1 MTEKHRILQKVAL
14 NLLSFVACVCN
25 PFVRSTAT
33 SHVLQ
38 AERYVNNREHQMR
51 VVSLKI
57 ENYRG
62 IRSGF
67 VRFGK
72 HPVLVGDN
80 NTGKT
85 TLIEA
90 LTLVLGRDRLVRE
103 LTEHDFY
110 GSCPQAADRIK
121 LIATIADFQNDD
133 PEQSSH
139 WFRDGRAVVKWVDE
153 TTGTVH
159 ALRENP
165 AWKLCCQIAVQAR
178 FDHESLVVEMVR
190 YFHDHDEPIDPFAE
204 ETPAVVP
211 GKLIQELGFYL
222 VRASRTWDKVFSWGN
237 ELFKRTVLAAA
248 AQPASALLAER
259 DRLRAPEQPIDADPG
274 IAPLIQNLNTELA
287 LSFASAPRVQLR
299 LTGTDSRSVM
309 EAVQAHFAVE
319 GGPSIPAARQGSGL
333 VSMQGLLL
341 LLELGRARAEG
352 GGEFLMALE
361 EPELHLSPSA
371 QQRLVHRVQ
380 ALSTQTFVT
389 THSPLVASMADPT
402 SVLILRTHDGVLTA
416 EPFLEVALLPGA
428 QNWQRRFFQHSR
440 VDVLSA
446 LMQPSLLIPEG
457 KADFQLLRC
466 ILRPL
471 MMTAGWIDSMS
482 RPFGIEVGVIPT
494 EDAKVIE
501 THQLM
506 ARLHKNVCCLVDG
519 DAEGQLYAAN
529 LMASQVPPPVVIRWN
544 DGAMI
549 EDAVGWILAA
559 DEAAVVGKLVELSQ
573 VPPNSAAAV
582 VAYLKA
588 KKVDIVAYESVAE
601 AIATTPA
608 CRVRAAELLSGLA
621 CACAGS
627 PATLRFIRDA
637 GGVWVFQP

>member
-1 MTEKHRILQKVAL
+1 
-14 NLLSFVACVCN
+14 
-25 PFVRSTAT
+25 
-33 SHVLQ
+33 
-38 AERYVNNREHQMR
+38 MR

-57 ENYRG
+57 KNFRG

-67 VRFGK
+67 VCFGK

-90 LTLVLGRDRLVRE
+90 LALVLGRDRLVRD

-110 GSCPQAADRIK
+110 GSCPQPADRIK
-121 LIATIADFQNDD
+121 VIATIAGFKADD
-133 PEQSSH
+133 PQHNSH

-153 TTGTVH
+153 ANGHVH
-159 ALRENP
+159 ALREDA

-178 FDHESLVVEMVR
+178 FDQESLAVEVVR
-190 YFHDHDEPIDPFAE
+190 YFHDSDEPVDPFADE
-204 ETPAVVP
+204 SPAIVP

-237 ELFKRTVLAAA
+237 ELFKRTILAAA
-248 AQPASALLAER
+248 AQPAGALLAER
-259 DRLRAPEQPIDADPG
+259 DRLRSPVQPIDTDPG
-274 IAPLIQNLNTELA
+274 IASLIQNLNSELA
-287 LSFASAPRVQLR
+287 LSFASSPKVQLR
-299 LTGTDSRSVM
+299 LTATDSRSVM
-309 EAVQAHFAVE
+309 DAVSAHFATE
-319 GGPSIPAARQGSGL
+319 GGPSIPAGRQGSGL

-361 EPELHLSPSA
+361 EPELHLPPSA

-402 SVLILRTHDGVLTA
+402 SVMMLRKHDGLLTA
-416 EPFLEVALLPGA
+416 EPFLERALPPESA
-428 QNWQRRFFQHSR
+428 NWQRRFFQHSR

-471 MMTAGWIDSMS
+471 MMTAGWLDSMS
-482 RPFGIEVGVIPT
+482 RPFGIEVGVVPT
-494 EDAKVIE
+494 EDAKVVE
-501 THQLM
+501 THRLM
-506 ARLHKNVCCLVDG
+506 IRLHKNVCCLVDG
-519 DAEGQLYAAN
+519 DADGLRYINELAASPTPT
-529 LMASQVPPPVVIRWN
+529 AAVIRWH

-549 EDAVGWILAA
+549 EDAIGWILAA
-559 DEAAVVGKLVELSQ
+559 DEATIVEKLAELSQ
-573 VPPNSAAAV
+573 MPPNSAMAV
-582 VAYLKA
+582 VTYLKA
-588 KKVDIVAYESVAE
+588 KKMDLIAYESVAD

-608 CRVRAAELLSGLA
+608 CRARAADLLSGLA

-627 PATLRFIRDA
+627 PGTSRFVRDPDN
-637 GGVWVFQP
+637 VWVFQT

>member
-1 MTEKHRILQKVAL
+1 
-14 NLLSFVACVCN
+14 
-25 PFVRSTAT
+25 
-33 SHVLQ
+33 
-38 AERYVNNREHQMR
+38 MR

-57 ENYRG
+57 ENFRG

-67 VRFGK
+67 VCFGK

-90 LTLVLGRDRLVRE
+90 LALVLGRDRLVRE

-110 GSCPQAADRIK
+110 GSCPQPADRIK
-121 LIATIADFQNDD
+121 VIATIAGFQADD
-133 PEQSSH
+133 PQHNSH

-153 TTGTVH
+153 TNGHVH

-178 FDHESLVVEMVR
+178 FDQESLAVEMVR
-190 YFHDHDEPIDPFAE
+190 YFHDSDEPVDPFADE
-204 ETPAVVP
+204 SPAIVP

-259 DRLRAPEQPIDADPG
+259 DRLRSPEQPIDTDPG
-274 IAPLIQNLNTELA
+274 IASLIQNLNSELA
-287 LSFASAPRVQLR
+287 LSFASSPKVQLR
-299 LTGTDSRSVM
+299 LTATDSRSVM
-309 EAVQAHFAVE
+309 DAVSAHFATE
-319 GGPSIPAARQGSGL
+319 GGPSIPAGRQGSGL

-341 LLELGRARAEG
+341 LLELGRARAEV
-352 GGEFLMALE
+352 GGEYLMSLE
-361 EPELHLSPSA
+361 EPELHLPPSA

-402 SVLILRTHDGVLTA
+402 SVLMLRKHDGLLTA
-416 EPFLEVALLPGA
+416 EQFLELALPPEA
-428 QNWQRRFFQHSR
+428 ANWQRRFFQHSR

-471 MMTAGWIDSMS
+471 MMTAGWLDSMS
-482 RPFGIEVGVIPT
+482 RPFGIEVGVVPT
-494 EDAKVIE
+494 EDAKVVE
-501 THQLM
+501 THRLM
-506 ARLHKNVCCLVDG
+506 IRLHKNVCCLVDG
-519 DAEGQLYAAN
+519 DADGLRYINELAASPTPT
-529 LMASQVPPPVVIRWN
+529 AAVIRWH

-549 EDAVGWILAA
+549 EDAIGWILAA
-559 DEAAVVGKLVELSQ
+559 DEATIVEKLAELSKT
-573 VPPNSAAAV
+573 PPNSAVAV
-582 VAYLKA
+582 VTYLKA
-588 KKVDIVAYESVAE
+588 KKMDLIAYESVAE

-608 CRVRAAELLSGLA
+608 CRERAADLLSGLA

-627 PATLRFIRDA
+627 PGTSRFIRDPDN
-637 GGVWVFQP
+637 VWVFQP

>member
-1 MTEKHRILQKVAL
+1 
-14 NLLSFVACVCN
+14 
-25 PFVRSTAT
+25 
-33 SHVLQ
+33 
-38 AERYVNNREHQMR
+38 MR

-57 ENYRG
+57 ENFRG

-67 VRFGK
+67 VCFGK

-90 LTLVLGRDRLVRE
+90 LALVLGRDRLVRE

-110 GSCPQAADRIK
+110 GSCPQPANRIK
-121 LIATIADFQNDD
+121 VIATIAGFQADD
-133 PEQSSH
+133 PQHNSH

-153 TTGTVH
+153 TNGHVH

-178 FDHESLVVEMVR
+178 FDQESLAVEMVR
-190 YFHDHDEPIDPFAE
+190 YFHDSDEPVDPFADE
-204 ETPAVVP
+204 SPAIVP

-259 DRLRAPEQPIDADPG
+259 DRLRSPEQPIDTDPG
-274 IAPLIQNLNTELA
+274 IASLIQNLNSELA
-287 LSFASAPRVQLR
+287 LSFASSPKVQLR
-299 LTGTDSRSVM
+299 LTATDSRSVM
-309 EAVQAHFAVE
+309 DAVSAHFATE
-319 GGPSIPAARQGSGL
+319 GGPSIPAGRQGSGL

-341 LLELGRARAEG
+341 LLELGRARAEV

-361 EPELHLSPSA
+361 EPELHLPPSA

-402 SVLILRTHDGVLTA
+402 SVLMLRKHDGLLTA
-416 EPFLEVALLPGA
+416 EPFLELALPPEA
-428 QNWQRRFFQHSR
+428 ANWQRRFFQHSR

-471 MMTAGWIDSMS
+471 MMTAGWLDSMS
-482 RPFGIEVGVIPT
+482 RPFGIEVGVVPT
-494 EDAKVIE
+494 EDAKVVE
-501 THQLM
+501 THRLM
-506 ARLHKNVCCLVDG
+506 IRLHKNVCCLVDG
-519 DAEGQLYAAN
+519 DADGLRYINELAASPTPT
-529 LMASQVPPPVVIRWN
+529 AAVIRWH

-549 EDAVGWILAA
+549 EDAIGWILAA
-559 DEAAVVGKLVELSQ
+559 DEATIVEKLAELSKT
-573 VPPNSAAAV
+573 PPNSAVAV
-582 VAYLKA
+582 VTYLKA
-588 KKVDIVAYESVAE
+588 KKMDLIAYESVAE

-608 CRVRAAELLSGLA
+608 CRERAADLLSGLA

-627 PATLRFIRDA
+627 PGTSRFIRDPDN
-637 GGVWVFQP
+637 VWVFQP

>member
-1 MTEKHRILQKVAL
+1 
-14 NLLSFVACVCN
+14 
-25 PFVRSTAT
+25 
-33 SHVLQ
+33 
-38 AERYVNNREHQMR
+38 MR

-57 ENYRG
+57 ENFRG

-67 VRFGK
+67 VCFGK

-90 LTLVLGRDRLVRE
+90 LALVLGRDRLVRE

-110 GSCPQAADRIK
+110 GSCPQPADRIK
-121 LIATIADFQNDD
+121 VIATIAGFQADD
-133 PEQSSH
+133 PQHNSH

-153 TTGTVH
+153 TNGHVH

-178 FDHESLVVEMVR
+178 FDQESLAVEMVR
-190 YFHDHDEPIDPFAE
+190 YFHDSDEPVDPFADE
-204 ETPAVVP
+204 SPAIVP

-259 DRLRAPEQPIDADPG
+259 DRLRSPEQPIDTDPG
-274 IAPLIQNLNTELA
+274 IASLIQNLNSELA
-287 LSFASAPRVQLR
+287 LSFASSPKVQLR
-299 LTGTDSRSVM
+299 LTATDSRSVM
-309 EAVQAHFAVE
+309 DAVSAHFATE
-319 GGPSIPAARQGSGL
+319 GGPSIPAGRQGSGL

-341 LLELGRARAEG
+341 LLELGRARAEV

-361 EPELHLSPSA
+361 EPELHLPPSA

-402 SVLILRTHDGVLTA
+402 SVLMLRKHDGLLTA
-416 EPFLEVALLPGA
+416 EQFLELALPPEA
-428 QNWQRRFFQHSR
+428 ANWQRRFFQHSR

-471 MMTAGWIDSMS
+471 MMTAGWLDSMS
-482 RPFGIEVGVIPT
+482 RPFGIEVGVVPT
-494 EDAKVIE
+494 EDAKVVE
-501 THQLM
+501 THRLM
-506 ARLHKNVCCLVDG
+506 IRLHKNVCCLVDG
-519 DAEGQLYAAN
+519 DADGLRYINELAASPTPT
-529 LMASQVPPPVVIRWN
+529 AAVIRWH

-549 EDAVGWILAA
+549 EDAIGWILAA
-559 DEAAVVGKLVELSQ
+559 DEATIVEKLAELSKT
-573 VPPNSAAAV
+573 PPNSAVAV
-582 VAYLKA
+582 VTYLKA
-588 KKVDIVAYESVAE
+588 KKMDLIAYESVAE

-608 CRVRAAELLSGLA
+608 CRERAADLLSGLA

-627 PATLRFIRDA
+627 PGTSRFIRDPDN
-637 GGVWVFQP
+637 VWVFQP

>member
-1 MTEKHRILQKVAL
+1 
-14 NLLSFVACVCN
+14 
-25 PFVRSTAT
+25 
-33 SHVLQ
+33 
-38 AERYVNNREHQMR
+38 MR
-51 VVSLKI
+51 VAILKI
-57 ENYRG
+57 ENFRG
-62 IRSGF
+62 VRVGF

-90 LTLVLGRDRLVRE
+90 LTLLLGRDRLVRE

-121 LIATIADFQNDD
+121 LVATITDFPDD
-133 PEQSSH
+133 NPEQSSQ
-139 WFRDGRAVVKWVDE
+139 WFREGRAVIKWLDE
-153 TTGTVH
+153 TTGAVH
-159 ALRENP
+159 PHRDNQ

-178 FDHESLVVEMVR
+178 FDHESLAVEMLR
-190 YFHDHDEPIDPFAE
+190 YFHDYDEPIDPFAE
-204 ETPAVVP
+204 DTAAVVP
-211 GKLIQELGFYL
+211 GKLIQELSFYL

-248 AQPASALLAER
+248 AQPATALLAER
-259 DRLRAPEQPIDADPG
+259 DRLRTPDKPIEADPG
-274 IAPLIQNLNTELA
+274 IEPLIQNLNKELA
-287 LSFASAPRVQLR
+287 LSFPNAPQVQLR

-309 EAVQAHFAVE
+309 EAVSAHFAAAD
-319 GGPSIPAARQGSGL
+319 GLSIPAARQGSGL

-341 LLELGRARAEG
+341 LLELGRARAAG

-361 EPELHLSPSA
+361 EPEVHLPPSA
-371 QQRLVHRVQ
+371 QQRLVQRVQ

-389 THSPLVASMADPT
+389 THSPLVASMAAPT
-402 SVLILRTHDGVLTA
+402 SVLILKKDDGVLSA
-416 EPFLEVALLPGA
+416 EPFLEAPLPATA

-446 LMQPSLLIPEG
+446 LMQPSLLVPEG
-457 KADFQLLRC
+457 RADFQLLRS

-471 MMTAGWIDSMS
+471 MMTAGWVDSMT
-482 RPFGIEVGVIPT
+482 RPFGIEVGVVPT
-494 EDAKVIE
+494 EDAKVVE

-506 ARLHKNVCCLVDG
+506 ARLHRRVCCLVDG
-519 DAEGQLYAAN
+519 DGEGQLYVER
-529 LMASQVPPPVVIRWN
+529 LMATPTPPAAVIRWN

-559 DEAAVVGKLVELSQ
+559 DEAGAIAKLTELSQ
-573 VPPNSAAAV
+573 VPPTSAADV
-582 VAYLKA
+582 VAYLKT
-588 KKVDIVAYESVAE
+588 KKMDIIAYEAVAE
-601 AIATTPA
+601 AIATTPL
-608 CRVRAAELLSGLA
+608 CRERAADLLSGLA

-627 PATLRFIRDA
+627 TATQRFIRDA
-637 GGVWVFQP
+637 NGVWVFQP